1 VDIPFEISDA
11 VVDQLP
17 IISVAGEIDAA
28 TSPALRERL
37 LDQASKDNPTIVI
50 DLTAVSFLDSTALGA
65 LVSVRQRCLE
75 LGGEVRLVINDP
87 PIIKVFEITG
97 LTEAFPISS
106 TLDQAVGR

>member
-50 DLTAVSFLDSTALGA
+50 DLTAVSFLDSTALGT